1 MFLFVKVCTF
11 KEIVLSA
18 RKTLFPGNFI
28 PTSCFLPFLFFW
40 RLNQFSGSQT
50 PLGQVLFSFRN
61 ICQSLVV
68 VVAGSPNPQM
78 AVFVQ
83 CSTNSRARS
92 PSAPPHLHGGII
104 NLPNSNN
111 LVTVI
116 SAGNK
121 QKQLHSSLS
130 LSAWMHSLW
139 KAFLARQKFRISNW
153 NLGHV
158 SRNDQTPMFRN
169 NIIMQRMN

>member
-11 KEIVLSA
+11 KGIVLSA
-18 RKTLFPGNFI
+18 RKTFSQVILSVRV
-28 PTSCFLPFLFFW
+28 SCHSFLFL
-40 RLNQFSGSQT
+40 RPNQFSGYQT
-50 PLGQVLFSFRN
+50 PLGQVLFSFYN
-61 ICQSLVV
+61 ICQSF
-68 VVAGSPNPQM
+68 VVAGLPNPQM

-83 CSTNSRARS
+83 CSTNSCARS
-92 PSAPPHLHGGII
+92 PTAPPRLHGGITD
-104 NLPNSNN
+104 LPNSNN

-121 QKQLHSSLS
+121 QKQLRSSLS

-139 KAFLARQKFRISNW
+139 KAFLPRQKFRISNW

>member
-11 KEIVLSA
+11 KGIVLST
-18 RKTLFPGNFI
+18 RKTLSQVILSLLLVSCHSFLCFFEDQISVLGI
-28 PTSCFLPFLFFW
+28 KHHLGRCCSVLTTSASHLL
-40 RLNQFSGSQT
+40 L
-50 PLGQVLFSFRN
+50 
-61 ICQSLVV
+61 LVYL
-68 VVAGSPNPQM
+68 
-78 AVFVQ
+78 
-83 CSTNSRARS
+83 ARRW
-92 PSAPPHLHGGII
+92 PCLRSAPWTPVLVSPTAPLRLHGGITD
-104 NLPNSNN
+104 LPNSNN

-121 QKQLHSSLS
+121 QKQLRSSLS

-139 KAFLARQKFRISNW
+139 KAFLPRQKFRISNW